1 MVAKGHMLRRLDL
14 RAELA
19 VGRHALDPGRV
30 PEIAA
35 LISAQ
40 PHRAGRLIEL
50 MWDDEPGVASRA
62 ADVLERISHK
72 PSRVLERILNE
83 YKEALLGLL
92 PDARF
97 MKLRWNLAFVLP
109 RLELT
114 LVESRRVAETLYTW
128 LEDRSSIVK
137 TAALQ
142 GLADLTRHDP
152 DSLPAVLDVLRIQGR
167 SGTPAMR
174 ARSRHL
180 IQRLDPTARPTR
192 RRAAVK
198 SHPATMGRRR

>member
-1 MVAKGHMLRRLDL
+1 M
-14 RAELA
+14 
-19 VGRHALDPGRV
+19 
-30 PEIAA
+30 
-35 LISAQ
+35 
-40 PHRAGRLIEL
+40 
-50 MWDDEPGVASRA
+50 
-62 ADVLERISHK
+62 
-72 PSRVLERILNE
+72 RILAE
-83 YKEALLGLL
+83 YKNALLGLL

-97 MKLRWNLAFVLP
+97 IKLRWNLAFLIP
-109 RLELT
+109 RLALT
-114 LVESRRVAETLYTW
+114 IPEARRAAATLYIF

-152 DSLPAVLDVLRIQGR
+152 ESLPAVLDLLRIHGR

-192 RRAAVK
+192 SRK
-198 SHPATMGRRR
+198 SLAGTM

>member
-1 MVAKGHMLRRLDL
+1 MRRRIDL

-19 VGRHALDPGRV
+19 MGRHALDRGRV
-30 PEIAA
+30 PEIAR

-40 PHRAGRLIEL
+40 PRRAGRLIEL
-50 MWDDEPGVASRA
+50 MWDDDPGVASRA
-62 ADVLERISHK
+62 ADVLERISHD
-72 PSRVLERILNE
+72 PLPGLVRILEE

-97 MKLRWNLAFVLP
+97 KKLRWNLAFVIP
-109 RLELT
+109 RLAL
-114 LVESRRVAETLYTW
+114 SVAEARRAAATLYTF

-152 DSLPAVLDVLRIQGR
+152 ESLPAVLDLLRIEGR

-180 IQRLDPTARPTR
+180 IRRLDPTARPTR
-192 RRAAVK
+192 RRRIPNSIA
-198 SHPATMGRRR
+198 ATM